1 MSSHAPVFGLLLG
14 QALSGLNGFAARSIK
29 RRLILVLGLVLVL
42 QALVGA
48 SQLAGM
54 LVSRS
59 ALDALYQERL
69 LALQH
74 MKAVNDGFALSAVE
88 VAHKVR
94 DGNMNA
100 TSGLAVLQSARPVID
115 RNWKALTTLPGWAN
129 QRSEEHTSELQSLMR
144 I

>member
-1 MSSHAPVFGLLLG
+1 MRISDWSSDVC
-14 QALSGLNGFAARSIK
+14 SS
-29 RRLILVLGLVLVL
+29 
-42 QALVGA
+42 
-48 SQLAGM
+48 
-54 LVSRS
+54 
-59 ALDALYQERL
+59 DL

-115 RNWKALTTLPGWAN
+115 RNWKALTSLPGWAN
-129 QRSEEHTSELQSLMR
+129 QPGSARLADAKEQADVARSEEHTSELKSLMS
-144 I
+144 ISSAVFCLNKKKI

>member
-1 MSSHAPVFGLLLG
+1 MRISDWSSDVC
-14 QALSGLNGFAARSIK
+14 SS
-29 RRLILVLGLVLVL
+29 
-42 QALVGA
+42 
-48 SQLAGM
+48 
-54 LVSRS
+54 
-59 ALDALYQERL
+59 DL

-115 RNWKALTTLPGWAN
+115 RNWKALTSLPGWAN
-129 QRSEEHTSELQSLMR
+129 QPGSARLADAKEQADVALDKLTEILSQGGDRDTLDFFVTGSLYSFIDQIGR
-144 I
+144 AHV